1 MGANGAAWAWTLQW
15 GGFNTVSLL
24 NTFASG
30 FVACIVV
37 LSACIFSSFHSL
49 SLLSSS
55 VLVRRL
61 WVENSFRAVVQ
72 CQPSLA

>member
-1 MGANGAAWAWTLQW
+1 MGRRGRGLYNGVALIQ
-15 GGFNTVSLL
+15 L